1 MIMLRTVVFTVIG
14 LAVALLATLFTA
26 SLVVAFAG
34 IATVLLA
41 GRALTMRMQQKAQPA
56 MFMPIA
62 IRRTAPSRSAS
73 GMTAAARSSTC
84 KERSGPETARKIPLH
99 FGRRLF

>member
-1 MIMLRTVVFTVIG
+1 MSLFRTVVFTVIG

-41 GRALTMRMQQKAQPA
+41 ARAISLRLQPKTQRAYVYAEARNAHRSQPVRIWNDGRGTIIDM
-56 MFMPIA
+56 
-62 IRRTAPSRSAS
+62 
-73 GMTAAARSSTC
+73 
-84 KERSGPETARKIPLH
+84 
-99 FGRRLF
+99 

>member
-41 GRALTMRMQQKAQPA
+41 GRAMTMRMQQKAQPA
-56 MFMPIA
+56 YVYA
-62 IRRTAPSRSAS
+62 DRRNANRAQPVR
-73 GMTAAARSSTC
+73 
-84 KERSGPETARKIPLH
+84 IWND
-99 FGRRLF
+99 GRGTIIDM

>member
-1 MIMLRTVVFTVIG
+1 MSLFRTVVFTVIG

-41 GRALTMRMQQKAQPA
+41 ARAISLRFQPKQQRAYVYANARPGDRREPVRIWNDGRGTIIDM
-56 MFMPIA
+56 
-62 IRRTAPSRSAS
+62 
-73 GMTAAARSSTC
+73 
-84 KERSGPETARKIPLH
+84 
-99 FGRRLF
+99 